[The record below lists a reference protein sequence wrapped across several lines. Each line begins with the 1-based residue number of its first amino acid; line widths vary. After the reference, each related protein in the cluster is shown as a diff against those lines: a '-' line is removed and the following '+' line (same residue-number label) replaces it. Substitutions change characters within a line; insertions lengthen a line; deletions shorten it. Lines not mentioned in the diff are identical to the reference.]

1 MEECSVLIE
10 TTKSAEDKTS
20 RWFDLPIDYELFRDL
35 LGVEA
40 DSNDYQITDM
50 KLPFAGDIVRTTSV
64 RRLNKL
70 YFAYTDL
77 SPEVQQA
84 YKELIPYCG
93 GVEDLLQKSE
103 EFLFYPECHN
113 IMDVAR
119 YRLEHNIEFSA
130 LSEKGK
136 KYFSVASGGGTG
148 RTLHPD
154 NMAAGP
160 ASYGM
165 TDTLGRMHSDAQ
177 FAGSSSVPAHVEMM
191 GLIGAGNNPMVGM
204 TVAVAVSIEEAH
216 KAGKF

>member
-1 MEECSVLIE
+1 MWIFLLRRFRIGLEDAQNRFFIGIIGFNFGVISVTLFGINDTILIGSRVLTIE
-10 TTKSAEDKTS
+10 IDAEM
-20 RWFDLPIDYELFRDL
+20 

-40 DSNDYQITDM
+40 DSKDYQIIDM

-84 YKELIPYCG
+84 YKELISYCG

-103 EFLFYPECHN
+103 EFLFYPESHN

-119 YRLEHNIEFSA
+119 YRLEHNIEFFA

-136 KYFSVASGGGTG
+136 KYFNLEAYAHELEELVEHKDDIILYSGCET
-148 RTLHPD
+148 
-154 NMAAGP
+154 
-160 ASYGM
+160 M
-165 TDTLGRMHSDAQ
+165 TDVAYY
-177 FAGSSSVPAHVEMM
+177 
-191 GLIGAGNNPMVGM
+191 LIDEVCRWARRWARRRPQ
-204 TVAVAVSIEEAH
+204 
-216 KAGKF
+216 

>member
-10 TTKSAEDKTS
+10 STLPAEDKTS
-20 RWFDLPIDYELFRDL
+20 RWFNLPIDYELFHDL

-40 DSNDYQITDM
+40 DGGDYQIMDM

-70 YFAYTDL
+70 YFAYMEL
-77 SPEVQQA
+77 PPEVQQA
-84 YKELIPYCG
+84 YNDLISYCG

-103 EFLFYPECHN
+103 EFRFYPECHN

-136 KYFSVASGGGTG
+136 KYFNLEAYAQELEETG
-148 RTLHPD
+148 R
-154 NMAAGP
+154 
-160 ASYGM
+160 Y
-165 TDTLGRMHSDAQ
+165 
-177 FAGSSSVPAHVEMM
+177 
-191 GLIGAGNNPMVGM
+191 
-204 TVAVAVSIEEAH
+204 AVSENGMF
-216 KAGKF
+216 KL

>member
-35 LGVEA
+35 LGMEA
-40 DSNDYQITDM
+40 DSDDYQITDM

-103 EFLFYPECHN
+103 EFLFYPECTTSWTLPVTAWSITLN
-113 IMDVAR
+113 FLLYPKKERNTLIWKPTPMNWKKKDVM
-119 YRLEHNIEFSA
+119 LSA
-130 LSEKGK
+130 
-136 KYFSVASGGGTG
+136 T
-148 RTLHPD
+148 
-154 NMAAGP
+154 
-160 ASYGM
+160 
-165 TDTLGRMHSDAQ
+165 
-177 FAGSSSVPAHVEMM
+177 
-191 GLIGAGNNPMVGM
+191 
-204 TVAVAVSIEEAH
+204 TVCLNFDRWYCLWQ
-216 KAGKF
+216 K

>member
-40 DSNDYQITDM
+40 DSGDYQIIDM
-50 KLPFAGDIVRTTSV
+50 KLPFAGDIVKTTSV

-70 YFAYTDL
+70 YFDYMDL
-77 SPEVQQA
+77 QPEVQQA
-84 YKELIPYCG
+84 YKELISYCG
-93 GVEDLLQKSE
+93 GIEDLLQKSE

-113 IMDVAR
+113 IMDVAH

-136 KYFSVASGGGTG
+136 KF
-148 RTLHPD
+148 
-154 NMAAGP
+154 
-160 ASYGM
+160 
-165 TDTLGRMHSDAQ
+165 
-177 FAGSSSVPAHVEMM
+177 
-191 GLIGAGNNPMVGM
+191 PMEISEY
-204 TVAVAVSIEEAH
+204 TSIEELNRIYEQLEELPDYLLDDLDSFVSCY
-216 KAGKF
+216 GKSVCP

>member
-40 DSNDYQITDM
+40 DSKDYQITDM

-84 YKELIPYCG
+84 YKDLIPYFG
-93 GVEDLLQKSE
+93 GVEDLLQESE

-119 YRLEHNIEFSA
+119 YRLEHNQYETW
-130 LSEKGK
+130 
-136 KYFSVASGGGTG
+136 KYNYQRA
-148 RTLHPD
+148 R
-154 NMAAGP
+154 
-160 ASYGM
+160 
-165 TDTLGRMHSDAQ
+165 R
-177 FAGSSSVPAHVEMM
+177 
-191 GLIGAGNNPMVGM
+191 
-204 TVAVAVSIEEAH
+204 
-216 KAGKF
+216 

>member
-103 EFLFYPECHN
+103 EFLFIQSATTSWTLPVTAWSITLNFLLYPKKERNTLIWKPTPMNWTKKDVMLSAIMECSN
-113 IMDVAR
+113 FDR
-119 YRLEHNIEFSA
+119 WYCLWQ
-130 LSEKGK
+130 K
-136 KYFSVASGGGTG
+136 
-148 RTLHPD
+148 
-154 NMAAGP
+154 
-160 ASYGM
+160 
-165 TDTLGRMHSDAQ
+165 
-177 FAGSSSVPAHVEMM
+177 
-191 GLIGAGNNPMVGM
+191 
-204 TVAVAVSIEEAH
+204 
-216 KAGKF
+216 